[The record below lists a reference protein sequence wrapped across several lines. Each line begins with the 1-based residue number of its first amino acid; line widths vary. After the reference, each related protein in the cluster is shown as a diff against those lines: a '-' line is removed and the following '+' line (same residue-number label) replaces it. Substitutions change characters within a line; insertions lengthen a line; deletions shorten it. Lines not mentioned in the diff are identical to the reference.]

1 MQFRIASVFL
11 LAVVL
16 LAGLHQAAGQRDAEL
31 EKQLQAAIHKE
42 LVDGDLKAAI
52 EMYQKIVARPGGNRT
67 AAATALLHIG
77 QCQEKLGNAEARQ
90 AYEQLLCDYPDQREL
105 VAEAQARLS
114 ALRRPSAVATRQ
126 IWAGPEAN
134 GSGGVSPDGRLLT
147 YVDWNSGGNLAV
159 RDLTSGVNRLLT
171 NNKGPQADS
180 SQFAVRSVVSPDGKQ
195 VAYTWSREQ
204 DHYDLRLIGMDGS
217 GARVLYRHKQDSYI
231 EPAAWSP
238 DGKHILATVS
248 KQIVLVS
255 AADGSVRVLKSGSG
269 WPGKNPF
276 SPDGRYILYD
286 RRSTQDSPQRDIF
299 LLAMPSGPE
308 DGREIPLIQH
318 PANDEVLGWAPDGR
332 RILFA
337 SDRSGTRDAWLI
349 EVRGEK
355 VHGTPLL
362 VKSHLPRMNPIG
374 FTRNGSYYYGTG
386 TASTELYLATLDPAA
401 RKFLNPPAP
410 AIQRFVLPYTEPA
423 FSPDGRYLAYL
434 LHGGSSSDRFIAIRS
449 LETGKD
455 RELPKNFRR
464 LFPQLSWF
472 PDGLSLLVAGAHQSN
487 YGIYKVD
494 VQSGNVTVLV
504 DAGPNVFLAT
514 PQSSPDGKVIFYKRN
529 IWKRAGPSET
539 PQYTTLRRELETGQ
553 EKVLLEAWNNSMAV
567 SPDGRQL
574 AVATDKELKLIPA
587 AGGEP
592 RGLLTV
598 AAPESLSSVAWRPD
612 GRQLL
617 FLRGSA
623 QPFDLWRISA
633 EGGQPQRIGPLPEG
647 TLGLRVHPDGQRL
660 AFTAGEPGK
669 SEVWVLENFL
679 PELKGIR

>member
-1 MQFRIASVFL
+1 MTSALPAQSPEALLGAALHQEEVEGNLDAAIATYKKVLAQHGSNRALAARAQFRIGVC
-11 LAVVL
+11 
-16 LAGLHQAAGQRDAEL
+16 
-31 EKQLQAAIHKE
+31 
-42 LVDGDLKAAI
+42 
-52 EMYQKIVARPGGNRT
+52 Y
-67 AAATALLHIG
+67 
-77 QCQEKLGNAEARQ
+77 EKLGQAEARK
-90 AYEQLLCDYPDQREL
+90 AYERVLSDYADQREI
-105 VAEAQARLS
+105 VAQAQARLS
-114 ALRRPSAVATRQ
+114 ALRRPAAVATHQ

-159 RDLTSGVNRLLT
+159 RDLTTGVNRLLT

-180 SQFAVRSVVSPDGKQ
+180 SQFAVISTVSPDGKQ
-195 VAYTWSREQ
+195 VAYTWSIKQ

-217 GARVLYRHKQDSYI
+217 GARVLYRDKQDSYI

-248 KQIVLVS
+248 RQIVLVS
-255 AADGSVRVLKSGSG
+255 VADGSVRVLTSGSG

-276 SPDGRYILYD
+276 SPDGRYIVYD
-286 RRSTQDSPQRDIF
+286 CRSKPDSPERDIF
-299 LLAMPSGPE
+299 LLAIGS
-308 DGREIPLIQH
+308 GREIPLIQH
-318 PANDEVLGWAPDGR
+318 PADDGVLGWAPDGQ

-337 SDRSGTRDAWLI
+337 SDRSGTKDAWLI
-349 EVRGEK
+349 EVRDEK

-362 VKSHLPRMNPIG
+362 VKSNLPRMNPIG
-374 FTRNGSYYYGTG
+374 FTRSGSYYYGTG
-386 TASTELYLATLDPAA
+386 TASTELYLATLDQAVS
-401 RKFLNPPAP
+401 KFLNPPAP
-410 AIQRFVLPYTEPA
+410 AIQRFVLPYTEPT

-449 LETGKD
+449 LETGQD
-455 RELPKNFRR
+455 RQLPRNFRR

-487 YGIYKVD
+487 YGIYRVD

-514 PQSSPDGKVIFYKRN
+514 PQSSPDGKVVFYKRN
-529 IWKRAGPSET
+529 IWNREGPSET

-553 EKVLLEAWNNSMAV
+553 EKVLLGAWNNSMAV

-574 AVATDKELKLIPA
+574 AVATDKELKLVPA

-592 RGLLTV
+592 RDLLTV
-598 AAPESLSSVAWRPD
+598 AAPESLSSVAWTPD

-617 FLRGSA
+617 FLRGSK
-623 QPFDLWRISA
+623 PSSDLWRIPA
-633 EGGQPQRIGPLPEG
+633 EGGQPQKIGPLPKG
-647 TLGLRVHPDGQRL
+647 AQGLRVHPDGQRL
-660 AFTAGEPGK
+660 AFTAGDPGTT
-669 SEVWVLENFL
+669 EIWVMENFL
-679 PELKGIR
+679 PELSASR

>member
-1 MQFRIASVFL
+1 MKPSTL
-11 LAVVL
+11 LL
-16 LAGLHQAAGQRDAEL
+16 LVAALGAALSPGYAPGQAKDNRAEVA
-31 EKQLQAAIHKE
+31 LQAAIKKE
-42 LVDGDLKAAI
+42 VVDGDLKAAI
-52 EMYQKIVARPGGNRT
+52 EQYNKILAQKATPRPVAAR
-67 AAATALLHIG
+67 ALFQVG
-77 QCQEKLGNAEARQ
+77 QCHEKLGNAEARK
-90 AYEQLLCDYPDQREL
+90 AYEQLLRDYPDQREL

-159 RDLTSGVNRLLT
+159 RDLTTGVNRLLT

-180 SQFAVRSVVSPDGKQ
+180 SQFAVISTVSPDGKQ
-195 VAYTWSREQ
+195 VAYTWSIKQ

-217 GARVLYRHKQDSYI
+217 GARVLYRDKQDSYI

-248 KQIVLVS
+248 RQIVLVS
-255 AADGSVRVLKSGSG
+255 VADGSVRVLTSGSG

-276 SPDGRYILYD
+276 SPDGRYIVYD
-286 RRSTQDSPQRDIF
+286 CRSKPDSPERDIF
-299 LLAMPSGPE
+299 LLAIGS
-308 DGREIPLIQH
+308 GREIPLIQH
-318 PANDEVLGWAPDGR
+318 PADDGVLGWAPDGQ

-337 SDRSGTRDAWLI
+337 SDRSGTKDAWLI
-349 EVRGEK
+349 EVRDEK

-362 VKSHLPRMNPIG
+362 VKSNLPRMNPIG
-374 FTRNGSYYYGTG
+374 FTRSGSYYYGTG
-386 TASTELYLATLDPAA
+386 TASTELYLATLDQAVS
-401 RKFLNPPAP
+401 KFLNPPAP
-410 AIQRFVLPYTEPA
+410 AIQRFVLPYTEPT

-434 LHGGSSSDRFIAIRS
+434 LHGGSSSNRFIAIRS

-455 RELPKNFRR
+455 RQLPRNFRR

-514 PQSSPDGKVIFYKRN
+514 PQSSPDGKVVFYKRN
-529 IWKRAGPSET
+529 IWKREGPSET

-553 EKVLLEAWNNSMAV
+553 EKVLLGAWNNSMAV

-574 AVATDKELKLIPA
+574 AVATDKELKLVPA

-592 RGLLTV
+592 RDLLTV
-598 AAPESLSSVAWRPD
+598 AAPESLSSVAWTPD

-617 FLRGSA
+617 FLRGSK
-623 QPFDLWRISA
+623 PSSDLWRIPA
-633 EGGQPQRIGPLPEG
+633 EGGQPQKIGPLPKG
-647 TLGLRVHPDGQRL
+647 AQGLRVHPDGQRL
-660 AFTAGEPGK
+660 AFTAGDPGTT
-669 SEVWVLENFL
+669 EIWVMENFL
-679 PELKGIR
+679 PELSASR

>member
-1 MQFRIASVFL
+1 MKPSTL
-11 LAVVL
+11 LL
-16 LAGLHQAAGQRDAEL
+16 LVAALGAALSPGYAPGQAKDNRAEVA
-31 EKQLQAAIHKE
+31 LQAAIKKE
-42 LVDGDLKAAI
+42 VVDGDLKAAI
-52 EMYQKIVARPGGNRT
+52 EQYNKILAQKATPRPVAAR
-67 AAATALLHIG
+67 ALFQVG
-77 QCQEKLGNAEARQ
+77 QCHEKLGNAEARK
-90 AYEQLLCDYPDQREL
+90 AYEQLLRDYPDQREL

-217 GARVLYRHKQDSYI
+217 GARVLYRDKQDSYI

-269 WPGKNPF
+269 WPAKNAF
-276 SPDGRYILYD
+276 SPNGRYIIYD
-286 RRSTQDSPQRDIF
+286 RRSKPDSPECDIF
-299 LLAMPSGPE
+299 LLAVN

-318 PANDEVLGWAPDGR
+318 PANDEVLGWAPDGQ

-337 SDRSGTRDAWLI
+337 SDRSGTKDAWLI
-349 EVRGEK
+349 EVRDEQ

-362 VKSHLPRMNPIG
+362 VKSDLPRMNPIG

-386 TASTELYLATLDPAA
+386 TASTELYLARLDPAA
-401 RKFLNPPAP
+401 GKFLNPPAP
-410 AIQRFVLPYTEPA
+410 AIQRFVLPYTEPT

-434 LHGGSSSDRFIAIRS
+434 LHGGSSSNRFIAIRS

-455 RELPKNFRR
+455 RQLPRNFRR

-514 PQSSPDGKVIFYKRN
+514 PQSSPDGKVVFYKRN
-529 IWKRAGPSET
+529 IWKREGPSET
-539 PQYTTLRRELETGQ
+539 PQYATLRRELATGQ
-553 EKVLLEAWNNSMAV
+553 EKVLLGAWNNSMAL

-592 RGLLTV
+592 RDLLTV
-598 AAPESLSSVAWRPD
+598 AAPESLGSVAWTPD

-617 FLRGSA
+617 FLRGSK
-623 QPFDLWRISA
+623 QSSDLWRVPA
-633 EGGQPQRIGPLPEG
+633 EGGQPQKIGPLPKG
-647 TLGLRVHPDGQRL
+647 ALGLRVHPDGQRL
-660 AFTAGEPGK
+660 AFTAGEPGQ

-679 PELKGIR
+679 PELSATR